1 MVEQLAVN
9 QLVVGSN
16 PTWGVYFKEIFKI
29 NSQSTSFM
37 FLWANKRIKVSPNFL
52 DSIFNNFLVSFCV
65 AHNGPTSIYFFLR
78 NY

>member
-1 MVEQLAVN
+1 
-9 QLVVGSN
+9 
-16 PTWGVYFKEIFKI
+16 
-29 NSQSTSFM
+29 M

-65 AHNGPTSIYFFLR
+65 ARNGPTSIYFFLR